1 MKPVRGKAAVLILAS
16 SYDTGTH
23 YTHQW
28 ARALHTDLV
37 TQGHIALFLET
48 ETVCRTNSALTDAI
62 AAAQYIV
69 FYGNGSKDAWTAI
82 PGDTADGGVP
92 LIDVNTVER
101 LADCGIY
108 AGCSSSLVNL
118 GSAYAREFPQGDYVG
133 YRDEFSFEVTNR
145 NLFRDVVNASIL
157 RFVKGA
163 TAADV
168 CVDLRT
174 AWERL
179 RDDFLPPGRYSHN
192 RNAVMAAQRAAEN
205 AERIGHL
212 PAKNPL

>member
-1 MKPVRGKAAVLILAS
+1 MRPVRGKAAVLILAS

-37 TQGHIALFLET
+37 IQGHTAVFLET
-48 ETVCRTNSALTDAI
+48 EAVGRANSALTDAI
-62 AAAQYIV
+62 AAVQYIV
-69 FYGNGSKDAWTAI
+69 FYGNGSKDGWTAI
-82 PGDTADGGVP
+82 PGAPGTSGVP

-101 LADCGIY
+101 FADCGVY

-118 GSAYAREFPQGDYVG
+118 GAAYAREFPQGEYVG
-133 YRDEFSFEVTNR
+133 YRDEFSFEVANR
-145 NLFRDVVNASIL
+145 NVFRDVVNASIVG
-157 RFVKGA
+157 FIKGSP
-163 TAADV
+163 AAQV
-168 CVDLRT
+168 CTDLET

-205 AERIGHL
+205 AARLGHAPSSKL
-212 PAKNPL
+212 L